1 MKRRNA
7 AAWILVSYIFCT
19 TASLRAEEKVPD
31 SLMYHDPE
39 LPRARVAYIFPEGS
53 LQWWLIALSRP
64 EVDYQYR
71 AALTIALAHKD
82 GLKGVEAAIDP
93 LLHALSGQDQKA
105 TVRLAASQALIEL
118 DARPSAAQLLQQA
131 QGGDQDLRDL
141 IEPALARWGYQPAG
155 KIWLQRLGRPDAPR
169 GDLVLAM
176 RGLAALRENDAAPL
190 LAGWVHSS
198 QVPWSIR
205 LEAAHALG
213 MIKTSGLEEDA
224 RRLAGQTGP
233 AGVSARLAAVWLLRL
248 HQGTEAVQLLQNLVR
263 DPEPAVACGA
273 LERLLEIDP
282 KLVLPSIHEVLAS
295 SDAKVRSLGVEALF
309 REPAQDRIRLLAD
322 KLDDPHPDV
331 RIKARQALH
340 DLAMKPNFRG
350 TVIQQGTHVLS
361 GQNWRGLEQAIILL
375 GRLHHQAAAGRM
387 VELLN
392 FERSEVSIA
401 AAWGLRQLAV
411 PETLPK
417 ALNHFLSLMR
427 QAKAN
432 QKSRQPQTPPAEAWD
447 QQLSQLA
454 QFMGQ
459 SLYRPAELAFRSQVP
474 RRRSRI
480 DDEPLIGQET
490 RAASIWALGKLYE
503 GKTDPQLARQLE
515 ERVKDIPKRMDPGE
529 NPHVRWMSAIT
540 LGRMKSKDSLD
551 TLKRFHVKSRP
562 TLDPVSHACGWSIQ
576 QITGEVPPPAGVVE
590 FPAGTFKNW
599 LRSVPEAKPAG

>member
-31 SLMYHDPE
+31 SLMYHNPE
-39 LPRARVAYIFPEGS
+39 LPRARVAYVFPEGS

-105 TVRLAASQALIEL
+105 TVRLAAAQALIEL
-118 DARPSAAQLLQQA
+118 DARQSAAQLLQQA
-131 QGGDQDLRDL
+131 QAGDQDLRDL

-176 RGLAALRENDAAPL
+176 RGLAVLRENDAAPL

-295 SDAKVRSLGVEALF
+295 SDAKVRSLGIEALF
-309 REPAQDRIRLLAD
+309 REPAQDRISLLAD

-340 DLAMKPNFRG
+340 DLAMKPNFRE
-350 TVIQQGTHVLS
+350 TVIQQGTNVLS

-375 GRLHHQAAAGRM
+375 GRLHHQAAAGY
-387 VELLN
+387 
-392 FERSEVSIA
+392 
-401 AAWGLRQLAV
+401 
-411 PETLPK
+411 P
-417 ALNHFLSLMR
+417 
-427 QAKAN
+427 
-432 QKSRQPQTPPAEAWD
+432 
-447 QQLSQLA
+447 
-454 QFMGQ
+454 
-459 SLYRPAELAFRSQVP
+459 
-474 RRRSRI
+474 
-480 DDEPLIGQET
+480 
-490 RAASIWALGKLYE
+490 
-503 GKTDPQLARQLE
+503 
-515 ERVKDIPKRMDPGE
+515 
-529 NPHVRWMSAIT
+529 
-540 LGRMKSKDSLD
+540 
-551 TLKRFHVKSRP
+551 
-562 TLDPVSHACGWSIQ
+562 
-576 QITGEVPPPAGVVE
+576 
-590 FPAGTFKNW
+590 
-599 LRSVPEAKPAG
+599 